1 MAKRAW
7 FHPPVPVLI
16 GRDRINVNSLHVA
29 ADLPMSDDWPVHG
42 PQCERAAVKLI
53 EALQG
58 ETAPDEA
65 RLAFIEAAQE
75 AGVLVV
81 QVNPGTAVN
90 VWRSTAHENEDL
102 PFARAYP
109 IWQNW
114 AHTQRRHCG
123 RGREIASGSPLA
135 E

>member
-1 MAKRAW
+1 MAKRTW

-16 GRDRINVNSLHVA
+16 GRDRINVNSLQRA
-29 ADLPMSDDWPVHG
+29 AELLMSDDWPEND
-42 PQCERAAVKLI
+42 PMCERAAVKLI

-65 RLAFIEAAQE
+65 RLGFIEE
-75 AGVLVV
+75 AESRRLGR

-90 VWRSTAHENEDL
+90 VWRSTAHENEAL

-109 IWQNW
+109 IWQNRSD
-114 AHTQRRHCG
+114 TQRRHCG
-123 RGREIASGSPLA
+123 RGREIAAGSPLA